1 MKISAFLIVV
11 GLVSMLTACQSCKK
25 QVEPTTL
32 PPETQT
38 GANTFACKVNGSL
51 WLPNGRANQFS
62 GNLRAIY
69 DETFQGGNL
78 SISAY
83 SEKDKTKVSIQVS
96 SNMNSVGEYEY
107 SMPNGSIAF
116 LYSDLRLNCVWETD
130 NKNNSLSQ
138 GKVIITKLDKFS
150 RIISGTFYFTIENSC
165 GKIEVTDGRF
175 DLKF

>member
-1 MKISAFLIVV
+1 MKRTLFMMLI
-11 GLVSMLTACQSCKK
+11 GLLSMLTACQSCKK
-25 QVEPTTL
+25 QVEPDL
-32 PPETQT
+32 PPETQN
-38 GANTFACKVNGSL
+38 GANTFSCKVNGNV

-83 SEKDKTKVSIQVS
+83 SEKDKTKVLIQVS

-107 SMPNGSIAF
+107 SIPNGTVAF
-116 LYSDLRLNCVWETD
+116 LHSSLNLNCVWETD
-130 NKNNSLSQ
+130 DKNNLLSQ
-138 GKVIITKLDKFS
+138 GKVIITKLDKFR

-165 GKIEVTDGRF
+165 GKVEVTDGRF
-175 DLKF
+175 DLKY